1 MTELDTAI
9 AEADTHK
16 PTHRNK
22 IMRSA
27 LAYCID
33 EAISNV
39 FGPAVR
45 DEENPYRMN
54 AHGNYPALILVA
66 LYVEYGCD
74 MEDLASE
81 LLIFDLR
88 GRNAGR
94 HPRIDKLYAQ
104 YRELMTSF
112 FVRGTLLRNFKA
124 QVVAELNLILSKL

>member
-1 MTELDTAI
+1 MTDIDTAL
-9 AEADTHK
+9 AETDTHK
-16 PTHRNK
+16 PTHRNR

-33 EAISNV
+33 EAIANV
-39 FGPAVR
+39 FGQDVR

-54 AHGNYPALILVA
+54 KDGNYPALILVA

-74 MEDLASE
+74 MDDLASE

-94 HPRIDKLYAQ
+94 HPRIDKLYTQ

-112 FVRGTLLRNFKA
+112 FVRGTLLRKYRGL
-124 QVVAELNLILSKL
+124 VIDELNRILSKL